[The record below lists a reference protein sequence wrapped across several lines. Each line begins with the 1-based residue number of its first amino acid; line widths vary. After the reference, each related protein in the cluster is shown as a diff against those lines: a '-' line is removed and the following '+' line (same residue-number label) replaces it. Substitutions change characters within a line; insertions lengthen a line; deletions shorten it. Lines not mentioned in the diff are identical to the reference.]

1 MSLDEIKISEAIISS
16 YTSKLIGSLE
26 LDVAIVGGGPCGL
39 CCSYYLAKNHL
50 NVAIFERKISI
61 GGGMWGGG
69 MMFNKIV
76 VQKDAKKILDEFGIQ
91 TTIYQNDYYIAD
103 SMEAVSGLCFKA
115 TKAKVKIFNLL
126 SAEDV
131 LVKKGIV
138 CGVVLNWTAVE
149 MAGLHVDPLTVKAKI
164 VVDATG
170 HQAEV
175 ARIMEKKSTIRLNTP
190 SGKVEGEK
198 SMWADVAEDFVVKN
212 SKEVCPGF
220 FVCGMAANAV
230 FGGPRM
236 GPIFGGMLLSAKK
249 VALEIIKKLK

>member
-1 MSLDEIKISEAIISS
+1 MGLDEIKISEAIISS
-16 YTSKLIGSLE
+16 YTSKLTNSLE
-26 LDVAIVGGGPCGL
+26 LDAAIVGAGPSGL
-39 CCSYYLAKNHL
+39 CCGYYLAKNNL
-50 NVAIFERKISI
+50 NVAIFERKLSV

-76 VQKDAKKILDEFGIQ
+76 VQKDAKKILDEFEIQ
-91 TTIYQNDYYIAD
+91 TTIYQKDYYIAD
-103 SMEAVSGLCFKA
+103 SVEAVSGLCFKA
-115 TKAKVKIFNLL
+115 IKAKVKIFNLL

-131 LVKKGIV
+131 LVKKGVV
-138 CGVVLNWTAVE
+138 CGVVLNWTAVD

-170 HQAEV
+170 HPAEI
-175 ARIMEKKSTIRLNTP
+175 ARIVEKKSGLKLNTP
-190 SGKVEGEK
+190 SGKIEGEK

-212 SKEVCPGF
+212 SKEVCPGL
-220 FVCGMAANAV
+220 FVCGMSANAV

-249 VALEIIKKLK
+249 VAEDIIRKLK